1 MRSQYLKKL
10 MNPNSP
16 YAWFSLKFNVSQ
28 FPNTSSVATKVQ
40 VMRIPFRCRIIGA
53 FIWSTGKGTLTTSA
67 LSIDKYTANP
77 NSPLAATEL
86 VPYENAPGADP
97 TLLGTVIPGLTL
109 TKATGTVFYSVST
122 LGTSGA
128 IQTVANGANWV
139 AMEGIVEEN
148 EIIGVSIPTKSAS
161 ANVHNVHIVLT
172 VIPA

>member
-16 YAWFSLKFNVSQ
+16 YARFSLKFDVSQ

-53 FIWSTGKGTLTTSA
+53 FIWSTGKGGLSSSA

-86 VPYENAPGADP
+86 VPYENAPDADP

-109 TKATGTVFYSVST
+109 TKATGTVFYSVSM
-122 LGTSGA
+122 GTSAA
-128 IQTVANGANWV
+128 IHTVANGANWV